1 MGGVS
6 NIVGS
11 LTGGLLGGP
20 VVKPAKEAQA
30 QKTNID
36 PNRGK
41 SIAEAKKA
49 KAAAA
54 GAAGRSSLRID
65 LAGGEAQVGRSGLR
79 IA

>member
-20 VVKPAKEAQA
+20 EIKPQKQALA
-30 QKTNID
+30 QKTNVD

-41 SIAEAKKA
+41 AISEAKKA

-54 GAAGRSSLRID
+54 GAAGRSSLRVD
-65 LAGGEAQVGRSGLR
+65 LTGGESQVGRSGIR